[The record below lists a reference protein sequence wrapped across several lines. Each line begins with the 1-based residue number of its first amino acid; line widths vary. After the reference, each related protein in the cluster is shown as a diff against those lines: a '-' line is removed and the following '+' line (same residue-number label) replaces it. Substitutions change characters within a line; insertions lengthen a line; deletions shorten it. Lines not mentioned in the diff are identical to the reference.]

1 MTKHMNLKTNKI
13 SLREELLNI
22 LNTFKNHKNA
32 ERIKLANFY
41 SKSKLNFYKVIEN
54 EVKKEILILSSKKA
68 TKIGDIVAKIL
79 KKSVD
84 IYIEEITFILK

>member
-54 EVKKEILILSSKKA
+54 EVKKEILISSSKKA